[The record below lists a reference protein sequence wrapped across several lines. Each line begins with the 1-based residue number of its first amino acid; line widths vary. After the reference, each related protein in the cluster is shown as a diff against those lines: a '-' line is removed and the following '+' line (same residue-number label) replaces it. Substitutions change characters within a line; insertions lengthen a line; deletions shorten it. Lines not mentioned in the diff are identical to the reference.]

1 MMEIHFYHYT
11 YIVIYADIY
20 ADLYNIISLSIFIK
34 TFINQYDFVV
44 FLSMLNVI
52 FYVYSIYFWFNIILF

>member
-1 MMEIHFYHYT
+1 MMEIHFYRYT
-11 YIVIYADIY
+11 YIVIYADFS
-20 ADLYNIISLSIFIK
+20 LYNIISLSIFIK